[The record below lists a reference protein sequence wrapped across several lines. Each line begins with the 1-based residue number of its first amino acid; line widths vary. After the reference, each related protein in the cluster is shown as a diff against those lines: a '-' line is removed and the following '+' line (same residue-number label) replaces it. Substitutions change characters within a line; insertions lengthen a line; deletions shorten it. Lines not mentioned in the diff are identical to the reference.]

1 MSQMLLST
9 DATVTTCHS
18 KTENIEQ
25 YLRNAD
31 IVPGLGWFQW
41 YGSSLWPQFCWS
53 LQSVWVV
60 PKTQVVAA
68 IGQAEFVRACLSSYR
83 ATELIPIFHWGMFD
97 SCPARMYI
105 VLHI

>member
-1 MSQMLLST
+1 M
-9 DATVTTCHS
+9 
-18 KTENIEQ
+18 
-25 YLRNAD
+25 
-31 IVPGLGWFQW
+31 
-41 YGSSLWPQFCWS
+41 
-53 LQSVWVV
+53 WVV